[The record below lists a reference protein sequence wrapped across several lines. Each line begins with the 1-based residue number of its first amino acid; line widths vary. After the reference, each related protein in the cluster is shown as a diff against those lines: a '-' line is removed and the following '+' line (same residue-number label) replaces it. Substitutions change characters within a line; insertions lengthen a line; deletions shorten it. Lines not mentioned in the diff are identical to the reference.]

1 MGRAATFIMKK
12 LLFLWILSVM
22 DLITIGQGTEYFN
35 KILSSVPGT
44 STIRTIVKADSG
56 YFLEL
61 DNILPGQTIGHNQ
74 FMMINTQGVIIDS
87 VSYPDN
93 YKFTAVFPGN
103 TALRTNSGK
112 YLVAT
117 SRIDNANAGY
127 CVLVCM
133 DANLDTLWT
142 RTFTHPDTLA
152 AAQPGAYVYLVQ
164 TAIRQTWDGGFIIA
178 GNYSKN
184 CNQNQMRSYL
194 LKTDSMGV
202 MQWIK
207 KYDNVPSV
215 FALRVAPDSGYIFP
229 TVFNGYLSVVKTDP
243 LGNIQWNVKVNSNS
257 NPSFPMDL
265 AFQDDTNL
273 VVVSSYW
280 FDLVYNKRAITVAR
294 VNCITQTKVFEKN
307 YYLYHNYK
315 CHSLHQSVTLET
327 LKDKSFVVAS
337 TSQLAN
343 PFSDNPHKG
352 VMMKLTPNGDSVWAR
367 YYSYGAFTD
376 FGQFERMILTD
387 DGGFLAVGYY
397 LPYPPPAGTGSRPWI
412 VKMDSLGCDTPG
424 CHLISIEERVLSM
437 KELEMFPNPFS
448 DIMHVVLPEEFFGG
462 MLVMYDVQGRRAV
475 EIIVPEGYAQESFTV
490 QTGHLTPGVYLVELT
505 GKDERVWRRK
515 AVRR

>member
-1 MGRAATFIMKK
+1 MEQGCIFTMKK
-12 LLFLWILSVM
+12 ISLLLILSVL

-35 KILSSVPGT
+35 KILSSVSGT

-103 TALRTNSGK
+103 TALRTNSGN

-133 DANLDTLWT
+133 DQNLDTLWT

-207 KYDNVPSV
+207 KYDNVPSL
-215 FALRVAPDSGYIFP
+215 FALRIAPDSGYIFP
-229 TVFNGYLSVVKTDP
+229 TSYNGYLSVVKTDP

-257 NPSFPMDL
+257 NPSYPMDL

-273 VVVSSYW
+273 VVVSTYW
-280 FDLVYNKRAITVAR
+280 YDMVYYKRAITVAK
-294 VNCITQTKVFEKN
+294 VNLITQTKVFEKN
-307 YYLYHNYK
+307 YYLYHNFK

-327 LKDKSFVVAS
+327 LKDKSFVIAS
-337 TSQLAN
+337 TTQLAN

-376 FGQFERMILTD
+376 VGQFERMILTD

-397 LPYPPPAGTGSRPWI
+397 YPFPPPAGTGSRPWI

-424 CHLISIEERVLSM
+424 CHLISIEERVLSIQ
-437 KELEMFPNPFS
+437 ELEVFPNPFS
-448 DIMHVVLPEEFFGG
+448 EIMHMVLPERYSGG
-462 MLVMYDVQGRRAV
+462 KLVMYDVQGRKAA
-475 EIIVPEGYAQESFTV
+475 ETEVPAHWGQQNFAV
-490 QTGHLTPGVYLVELT
+490 QTNLMKPGIYLLELT
-505 GKDERVWRRK
+505 DRDGRVWRRK
-515 AVRR
+515 AVKK

>member
-1 MGRAATFIMKK
+1 MKNIIFI
-12 LLFLWILSVM
+12 WILSGVY
-22 DLITIGQGTEYFN
+22 LATNGQGSEYFN
-35 KILSSVPGT
+35 KMLQSFPGSSSISTVVPT
-44 STIRTIVKADSG
+44 DSN
-56 YFLEL
+56 YLL
-61 DNILPGQTIGHNQ
+61 VIDNVLPGQPQNTIYLLVNKFGNILDSAQ
-74 FMMINTQGVIIDS
+74 FT
-87 VSYPDN
+87 DN
-93 YKFTAVFPGN
+93 YKYSFVYPG
-103 TALRTNSGK
+103 
-112 YLVAT
+112 AT
-117 SRIDNANAGY
+117 GLKSNAGDFIIATNRNDQNNFLNPHLF
-127 CVLVCM
+127 CL
-133 DANLDTLWT
+133 DGNLDTFWSM
-142 RTFTHPDTLA
+142 RFTHPDTA
-152 AAQPGAYVYLVQ
+152 AVQPGAYVVNVH
-164 TAIRQTWDGGFIIA
+164 TVIRQTWDGGFIIA

-202 MQWIK
+202 MEWIK

-229 TVFNGYLSVVKTDP
+229 TSYNGYLSVVKTDP
-243 LGNIQWNVKVNSNS
+243 LGNIQWNVKINSNS
-257 NPSFPMDL
+257 NPSYPMDL

-327 LKDKSFVVAS
+327 LKDKSFVIAS

-376 FGQFERMILTD
+376 VGQFERMILTD

-397 LPYPPPAGTGSRPWI
+397 YPIPPPAGTGSRPWI

-424 CHLISIEERVLSM
+424 CHLIGIS
-437 KELEMFPNPFS
+437 ELEIRNEKLEIFPNPFGAE
-448 DIMHVVLPEEFFGG
+448 MQVELPEEFGGG
-462 MLVMYDVQGRRAV
+462 MLVMYDMQGRRVV
-475 EIIVPEGYAQESFTV
+475 EADAPAGYAQGSFTV
-490 QTGHLTPGVYLVELT
+490 QTGHLMPGVYLVEIA
-505 GKDERVWRRK
+505 GKDGRVWRRK
-515 AVRR
+515 AVKK

>member
-1 MGRAATFIMKK
+1 MKK
-12 LLFLWILSVM
+12 LTFITILSCWVI
-22 DLITIGQGTEYFN
+22 LALGQTPVYFN
-35 KILSSVPGT
+35 KILASIPGT
-44 STIRTIVKADSG
+44 STISTAVVADSG
-56 YFLEL
+56 YLL
-61 DNILPGQTIGHNQ
+61 VVDNIAPGQTIPHTQ
-74 FMMINTQGVIIDS
+74 FLLTNAFGAIVDS
-87 VSYPDN
+87 GCFPENSYKYTN
-93 YKFTAVFPGN
+93 VFPGN

-142 RTFTHPDTLA
+142 RKFTHPDTLA

-229 TVFNGYLSVVKTDP
+229 TSYNGYLSVVKTDP
-243 LGNIQWNVKVNSNS
+243 LGNIQWSVKVNSNS
-257 NPSFPMDL
+257 NPSYPMDL

-273 VVVSSYW
+273 VVVSSFWY
-280 FDLVYNKRAITVAR
+280 DLVYYKSAITVAR

-376 FGQFERMILTD
+376 VGQFERMILTD

-397 LPYPPPAGTGSRPWI
+397 YPFPPPAGTGSRPWI

-424 CHLISIEERVLSM
+424 CHLIGIEEPSARQHGDMTLY
-437 KELEMFPNPFS
+437 PNPAYDYVTVRYNLPNS
-448 DIMHVVLPEEFFGG
+448 TSQSIAIVVTDAMGRETIHKPIQSASGELIMDIRHLAKGAYTVCLKEGTQ
-462 MLVMYDVQGRRAV
+462 LKANQKL
-475 EIIVPEGYAQESFTV
+475 IIV
-490 QTGHLTPGVYLVELT
+490 
-505 GKDERVWRRK
+505 K
-515 AVRR
+515 